1 MYDFDN
7 NEYVYSVKEVYN
19 DKDLSEGEKVSF
31 GTNNTFTVNYLII
44 SGNSFRINNTQDIVE
59 VPPEKPG
66 TPPEKPDTPPS
77 GGGNTPE
84 TPDEPPVEEPPV
96 EEPEYTNPV
105 PNIQRTI
112 KNPLIGIYDI
122 MDNMIPL
129 ANNPIETIE
138 DNDTPLF
145 GMPGTGD
152 KTNLGK
158 YFALC
163 LLSTLG
169 LFGLAF
175 RNKKEEKD

>member
-1 MYDFDN
+1 MLFRSVWVNTSEKPDSITVRLYQDDLVYDTITLNNTNNWSNTWIVPMYDFDN

-105 PNIQRTI
+105 PNIQRDR
-112 KNPLIGIYDI
+112 K
-122 MDNMIPL
+122 
-129 ANNPIETIE
+129 
-138 DNDTPLF
+138 
-145 GMPGTGD
+145 
-152 KTNLGK
+152 
-158 YFALC
+158 
-163 LLSTLG
+163 SVV
-169 LFGLAF
+169 
-175 RNKKEEKD
+175 